1 MVLFGVLLCCSY
13 GGSLSLLICYPVRI
27 LTKIKLS
34 DLINL
39 FLYQSFDNSYGLN
52 VKKLTDHK
60 TKSILSYLYIEL
72 EIVRYKIA
80 LLKKYN
86 MH

>member
-1 MVLFGVLLCCSY
+1 MVE
-13 GGSLSLLICYPVRI
+13 I
-27 LTKIKLS
+27 
-34 DLINL
+34 
-39 FLYQSFDNSYGLN
+39 N

-86 MH
+86 IHRFEFCICLEIKY